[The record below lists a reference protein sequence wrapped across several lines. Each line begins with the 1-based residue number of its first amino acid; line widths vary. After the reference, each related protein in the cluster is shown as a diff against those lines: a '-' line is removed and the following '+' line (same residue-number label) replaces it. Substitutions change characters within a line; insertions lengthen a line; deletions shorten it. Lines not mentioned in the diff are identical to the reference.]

1 MNDLT
6 HIWKPG
12 QSVKWH
18 TESGLLEGKVKE
30 VYSDHL
36 IVNIPSVSDHCWF
49 EEGFNLGD
57 LYPDYNF

>member
-6 HIWKPG
+6 HLWKPG
-12 QSVKWH
+12 QKVKWR

-36 IVNIPSVSDHCWF
+36 IVDIPKVSDHCWF